1 LETEHWRKVERLFY
15 EALEKDGP
23 QRVAFLEQACAGDGS
38 LASEVNSLLAGG
50 EASGSFLE
58 NPAMEV
64 AARTMA
70 RSRGLPAAIGRYKI
84 VGLLG
89 EGGMGSVYEAEQEE
103 PRRSVA
109 LKVIRAGLTTP
120 ERLRRFRHESQAL
133 GRLQHPGIAQIY
145 EASTAETPFGPQPYF
160 AMELVH
166 GLPLDKYAEANRL
179 SIRQRLALIA
189 RICEA
194 VEHAHQR
201 GLIHRD
207 LKPGN
212 ILVDGGGQPK
222 ILDFGVA
229 RVAGADEQP
238 TEHTDLGQL
247 VGTLPYM
254 SPEQVLGDPLE
265 IDTRSDVY
273 SLGVILY
280 ELLAGR
286 PPHDVKHR
294 PLPEAV
300 RAIRD
305 EDPASLSSISREH
318 RGDVETIVAKALE
331 KDKTRRYA
339 SAAALGADIERYLKD
354 EPIAARPPSAT
365 YQLAKFARRNRVVV
379 AGVAA
384 VFVVLVAGIAVSS
397 TEAIRAN
404 RAGAA
409 AVAERDRALAA
420 ERSAEAVTDFLRNDM
435 LRQASL
441 IEQGPEAKP
450 DPDLKVRTALDRAA
464 ARIPGKFAGQPAV
477 EADIRTAIGT
487 TYLDLGLRPEAE
499 IQMQRVLELRR
510 NLKGEDDPDTALAM
524 NNLASLYMEEGK
536 TSKAEPLL
544 AQASKIRIRVLG
556 EKDPVTLVTM
566 GNLASLYR
574 VEGKYPEAEAQ
585 YRKVLEIRRRVLGEN
600 NRDTGSS
607 YHNLASLYGLEGK
620 FAEAEPLEARA
631 FAIWR
636 VALGEEHP
644 LTLRSKSALQRYQ
657 RELPQ
662 PR

>member
-1 LETEHWRKVERLFY
+1 VETEHWRKVERLFY

-23 QRVAFLEQACAGDGS
+23 QRAAFLEQACAGDGS

-64 AARTMA
+64 AARAMA
-70 RSRGLPAAIGRYKI
+70 GSHLLPAAIGRYKI

-103 PRRSVA
+103 PRRRVA
-109 LKVIRAGLTTP
+109 LKVIRAGLVTP
-120 ERLRRFRHESQAL
+120 ERLRRFRHESHAL

-145 EASTAETPFGPQPYF
+145 EASTAETPSGPQPYF
-160 AMELVH
+160 AMELIH
-166 GLPLDKYAEANRL
+166 GLPLDKHVEANRL
-179 SIRQRLALIA
+179 SLRQRLALMA
-189 RICEA
+189 KVCEA

-229 RVAGADEQP
+229 RVAGTDEQP

-286 PPHDVKHR
+286 LPHDVKHR

-354 EPIAARPPSAT
+354 EPIAARPPSAA

-379 AGVAA
+379 AGVMA
-384 VFVVLVAGIAVSS
+384 VFVVLVAGVVVSS
-397 TEAIRAN
+397 TEAVKAN

-420 ERSAEAVTDFLRNDM
+420 ERSAEAVTDFLRNDV

-441 IEQGPEAKP
+441 IEQGPETRP

-464 ARIPGKFAGQPAV
+464 AKIPGKFAGQPAV
-477 EADIRTAIGT
+477 EADIRQSIGL

-499 IQMQRVLELRR
+499 IHLQRVLELRR
-510 NLKGEDDPDTALAM
+510 KLKGEDDPETALAL
-524 NNLASLYMEEGK
+524 NNLASLYIYDGK
-536 TSKAEPLL
+536 VSQAEPLL
-544 AQASKIRIRVLG
+544 VQALKIRIRVLG
-556 EKDPVTLVTM
+556 EQDPVTLVTL

-600 NRDTGSS
+600 HRDTGSS

-620 FAEAEPLEARA
+620 FAEAEPLEAQA
-631 FAIWR
+631 VAIWR
-636 VALGEEHP
+636 VTLGEEHP
-644 LTLRSKSALQRYQ
+644 LTLRAKSALERYQ